1 MYGKAALATWVGS
14 SGRLRE
20 MVAGRLRRERA
31 SNGERRPDSEKVSA
45 LTKGTLKAFA
55 TSITT
60 SFTSVRNEADRVEPP

>member
-55 TSITT
+55 TSIGLGHVWA
-60 SFTSVRNEADRVEPP
+60 FDGRKIMV